1 MKRIFSKILGG
12 ALLFGL
18 TVSLTSC
25 EDVLGHWEK
34 PSPTPT
40 VEEVI
45 KYGFQVTDLAGVD
58 RTEAVTSLKMSNEDG
73 TLVAEAEVSGG
84 KITIKNTDLT
94 AAAITAAADFWFEA
108 TVGTDDK
115 YIAKVNIDPT
125 TLSPETDKTL
135 TMATLGD
142 LAGQDGK
149 FYATKEDIATAGTT
163 AVGVIAYIGSD
174 AYSESIMD
182 NGGHGL
188 VLCLKD
194 AAQGVKWGPMSVW
207 EFGESAKV
215 SNTDDLL
222 RSTDVSGYNNTK
234 TLAEKG
240 DAYPACYKAF
250 HYGEGDGELQAPTG
264 SSGWFV
270 PSAQQW
276 AKIQQSLG
284 GLDGSTANLTV
295 KLEFSGGYP
304 VIYDSDCTCPQ
315 KLDDAIKQAGD
326 GNYDSMIS
334 GTYNRL
340 AYWSSSEMSNA
351 FIAVMSFR
359 YQDDGPLAKGLVWDE
374 STKNAGEP
382 FPYTPPSPGI
392 YVRTIC
398 AF

>member
-1 MKRIFSKILGG
+1 MKKILSKMLGG
-12 ALLFGL
+12 ALLFSL
-18 TVSLTSC
+18 SMSLTSC

-34 PSPTPT
+34 PVPTPT

-45 KYGFQVTDLAGVD
+45 KYGFKVTDLTGVD
-58 RTEAVTSLKMSNEDG
+58 RTEAVTSLKMTNDDG
-73 TLVAEAEVSGG
+73 LLVATAEVSAG
-84 KITIKNTDLT
+84 KITITNKDLT
-94 AAAITAAADFWFEA
+94 TAAVTAAADFWFEA
-108 TVGTDDK
+108 TIGSQPYV
-115 YIAKVNIDPT
+115 AKVNIDPA

-135 TMATLGD
+135 EMATLGN

-194 AAQGVKWGPMSVW
+194 AAKGVKWGPMSRW
-207 EFGESAKV
+207 EFGEGAKV
-215 SNTDDLL
+215 SNTDELL

-234 TLAEKG
+234 TLAEKDG
-240 DAYPACYKAF
+240 ASTNYPACYKAF
-250 HYGEGDGELQAPTG
+250 HYGEGDGELKAPTG

-284 GLDGSTANLTV
+284 GLDGSTDNLTV
-295 KLEFSGGYP
+295 KMETSGGYP
-304 VIYDSDCTCPQ
+304 VNYDTDCTCPQ

-334 GTYNRL
+334 ATGRL
-340 AYWSSSEMSNA
+340 AYWSSSEITDA
-351 FIAVMSFR
+351 KVIVMYFR
-359 YQDDGPLAKGLVWDE
+359 YQDDGPSKKGLYWSD
-374 STKNAGEP
+374 STKNSGEP
-382 FPYTPPSPGI
+382 SNTPPSPGT